1 MTAGLST
8 GNAKHALAVRKN
20 DLYESP
26 AVAVHALMRAECL
39 PTKIWE
45 PAAGRGAIV
54 NPLQDAGH
62 DVLATDL
69 VDYGCGYPA
78 GVDFL
83 IPGIAESYFDGQ
95 EAIVTN
101 PPFKNAAEF
110 VERALTFTPYVA
122 MLLRLA
128 FIESESRRRI
138 LDDAPLARVH
148 VFRNRLP
155 MMHRDGWEQTVT
167 SSAMAFAWFI
177 WDKTHRGPTELHRIS
192 WESIE

>member
-8 GNAKHALAVRKN
+8 GNAKHALAVRKD

-155 MMHRDGWEQTVT
+155 MMHRDGWAGNVA
-167 SSAMAFAWFI
+167 SSSTCFAWFI
-177 WDKTHRGPTELHRIS
+177 WERGHTGPTELHRIS